1 MAAGANAA
9 ASESIA
15 DRTVVITRELNAPAR
30 IVFEAMSK
38 PEHVIK
44 WFGPVGW
51 PLTKCDMD
59 FRVGGKFSFA
69 MTGPNGVQNTPFG
82 GTYREIVPNQ
92 RIVYDNGFEIEG
104 AGRMVHT
111 ITLEEKGDKTLLTF
125 STLFDTVAMRNEH
138 VGMGFVVGVN
148 SGFDQLGDL
157 VDTMARSADRKG

>member
-1 MAAGANAA
+1 MAASASAA

-15 DRTVVITRELNAPAR
+15 ARTVVITRELNAPAR

-51 PLTKCDMD
+51 PLTKCEMD

-69 MTGPNGVQNTPFG
+69 MTGPSGEQNTPFG
-82 GTYREIVPNQ
+82 GTYREIVPGK

-111 ITLEEKGDKTLLTF
+111 ITLEEKGGKTLLTF

-138 VGMGFVVGVN
+138 VGVGFVVGVN
-148 SGFDQLGDL
+148 SGFDQLNDL
-157 VDTMARSADRKG
+157 VETMAKNAG